1 MVELTEKLQNA
12 VIKLAEAAGEAIM
25 CIYEGPINVTVK
37 SDDSPLTLAD
47 KAAHALIV
55 DGLLHLTPQWPVVS
69 EESDDIEKSRRLD
82 AECFWLVDPL
92 DGTKE
97 FIKRNGEFTVNIAL
111 IERGKS
117 LFGVVHVP
125 VTQVTYWGGEQLGAW
140 RKSSDGV
147 NPIHV
152 VVPQTAH
159 PLAVVGS
166 RSHLNVETDA
176 YLSKLGAY
184 ELVSVGS
191 SLKFCLL
198 AEGKAHLYPRLAPT
212 SEWDTAAAQAVLEG
226 AGGVVETLDG
236 QPLRYGKQEILNPWF
251 VARSYQA
258 HS

>member
-25 CIYEGPINVTVK
+25 DIYEGPINVTVK

-47 KAAHALIV
+47 KTAHGLIV
-55 DGLLHLTPQWPVVS
+55 EGLLRLTPQWPVVS
-69 EESDDIEKSRRLD
+69 EESDDAEKSRRLD

-140 RKSSDGV
+140 RKSQNGV

-152 VVPQTAH
+152 VAPETDH

-166 RSHLNVETDA
+166 RSHLNLETDA

-198 AEGKAHLYPRLAPT
+198 AEGQAHLYPRLAPT
-212 SEWDTAAAQAVLEG
+212 CEWDTAAAQAVLEG

-251 VARSYQA
+251 VARSY
-258 HS
+258 